1 MDITI
6 ATAMPTSFKVELMKG
21 LHNFTAGSTR
31 FKMAL
36 FTAIASGSGTYGAAT
51 TNYSD
56 MGADELA
63 TATGYTRPGQL
74 LTSVTPTADGTTA
87 ILDFTNE
94 TWTSSTFTTCGGLIY
109 DTGDS
114 DSACAVLSFGGDQT
128 VSTGDFQIQFP
139 AAASATAI
147 IRIA

>member
-1 MDITI
+1 ML
-6 ATAMPTSFKVELMKG
+6 S
-21 LHNFTAGSTR
+21 TAGGLEVGIVKVGTMSGRGFTPEEIAEQ
-31 FKMAL
+31 AL
-36 FTAIASGSGTYGAAT
+36 DQIISIGNNSHPVIQAQAE
-51 TNYSD
+51 

-63 TATGYTRPGQL
+63 TATGYTRPGEF

-87 ILDFTNE
+87 ILDFANE
-94 TWTSSTFTTCGGLIY
+94 TWGSSSFTTCGGLIY
-109 DTGDS
+109 DTSDS

-128 VSTGDFQIQFP
+128 VSTGDFTIQFP